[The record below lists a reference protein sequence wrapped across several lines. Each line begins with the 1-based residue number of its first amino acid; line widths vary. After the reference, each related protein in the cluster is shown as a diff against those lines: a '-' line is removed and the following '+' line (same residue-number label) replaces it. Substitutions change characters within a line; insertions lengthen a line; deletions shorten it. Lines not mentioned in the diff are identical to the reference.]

1 MCVVVCVP
9 VMLSS
14 SSAVSVSVS
23 VLLLVLMSLPFAL
36 AAAAEEK
43 GQQPREEVKPTSIR
57 IVKDFFWLLFTVSFI
72 RARLRTPRTPR
83 WTWDPSSLGADGL
96 PTGRPLVVAHRGA
109 SGMYPEHTM
118 LAYRK
123 AAEQGR
129 RRAVS

>member
-1 MCVVVCVP
+1 
-9 VMLSS
+9 MLSS
-14 SSAVSVSVS
+14 SSAVSVSV
-23 VLLLVLMSLPFAL
+23 LLLVLVSLPVLSLAL
-36 AAAAEEK
+36 AAAADER
-43 GQQPREEVKPTSIR
+43 GQQPREEVKPTGR
-57 IVKDFFWLLFTVSFI
+57 TRVKDFFWLAFTVSFI

-83 WTWDPSSLGADGL
+83 WTWDPSSLGSDGL

-129 RRAVS
+129 KLTVS